1 MSLDS
6 LFRWIDQR
14 VDLRGAKRALLDRE
28 VPDRLTWWHTL
39 GSATLTVF
47 LIQIV
52 TGVVLAT
59 YYAPSPD
66 HAYDSIRYIDG
77 QVASGWLVRG
87 IHHWGASAMVIL
99 IIAHMIRVFSV
110 GAYKYPRE
118 INWLLGVGLFILVL
132 GFSFTGYLLPWD
144 QKAYWATAVG
154 TNIAGTTPLI
164 GGRLVTL
171 LRGGADLGAAT
182 LTRFYAFHVL
192 WLPLFLGGLVLLH
205 LVLVIRQGIAPRP
218 VALEQGAP
226 ERVTDPGYAAYYK
239 DAYAKTKR
247 GGVRFWPDIVGKDAL
262 VALGVMTVVVLLAL
276 SFGAPLEPP
285 ADPTDTVYVPRPEWY
300 FLPLYQL
307 LKLVPGTMESLIA
320 VGVPTV
326 LMLVLVTLPF
336 LDRRS
341 MRNLLHRPIAASG
354 LVFLLGGSGLLLGM
368 AVRAEGPNVPPEAG
382 RPLTSIER
390 AGRALFQSQ
399 QCSGCHA
406 IRGKGGDEGPDL
418 TEVGLRHSSAWMH
431 SFMELP
437 SRFHPESRMP
447 AYAPPALTHEEIEE
461 IAQYLGTLRGRAGP
475 AAKPEYHDT
484 FPEPPKPKEGPKKKD
499 KEEKQ

>member
-1 MSLDS
+1 MNANS
-6 LFRWIDQR
+6 LFGWIDQR
-14 VDLRGAKRALLDRE
+14 LDLRGVKRALLDRE

-39 GSATLTVF
+39 GSATLAVF
-47 LIQIV
+47 LIQVV

-59 YYAPSPD
+59 YYAPAPD
-66 HAYDSIRYIDG
+66 HAYDSIRYIDQ

-87 IHHWGASAMVIL
+87 IHHWGSSAMVVL

-118 INWLLGVGLFILVL
+118 INWLLGVGLFALVL

-164 GGRLVTL
+164 GEQLVTL

-192 WLPLFLGGLVLLH
+192 WLPLLLGGLVLLH
-205 LVLVIRQGIAPRP
+205 LALVIRQGIAPRP

-226 ERVTDPGYAAYYK
+226 ARTTDAAYAGYYK

-262 VALGVMTVVVLLAL
+262 VALGVVAVLVLLAL
-276 SFGAPLEPP
+276 TFGAPLEPP
-285 ADPTDTVYVPRPEWY
+285 ADPTDTVYVPKPEWY
-300 FLPLYQL
+300 FLPVYQL
-307 LKLVPGTMESLIA
+307 LKLVPGSLESVVA

-326 LMLVLVTLPF
+326 LLIVLLALPF

-341 MRNLLHRPIAASG
+341 TRNLLHRPVAAGG
-354 LVFLLGGSGLLLGM
+354 LVFLLGSAGLLLGM
-368 AVRAEGPNVPPEAG
+368 AVRQAGPTVPPEAG
-382 RPLTSIER
+382 RPLTEVER

-399 QCSGCHA
+399 QCGGCHTV
-406 IRGKGGDEGPDL
+406 RGKGGDEGPDL
-418 TEVGLRHSSAWMH
+418 TEVGLRHSSGWMH

-437 SRFHPESRMP
+437 SRFHPDSRMP
-447 AYAPPALTHEEIEE
+447 AYGPPAMTHQEIEE
-461 IAQYLGTLRGRAGP
+461 LAQYLATLRGRAGP
-475 AAKPEYHDT
+475 GAKPEYYDT
-484 FPEPPKPKEGPKKKD
+484 FPEPPKPKEGEAKGKKK
-499 KEEKQ
+499 